1 MGAPTPRSARKTAP
15 EPGEAP
21 IHGDQQLSSLRRQRT
36 MSRVGSVVATSVD
49 RRLTR
54 TLMKSVSTN
63 WAVEEYIARRRTAGQ
78 LTRLDMTYRALA
90 SPGSSCQRLRVTR
103 ADARRASRRQ
113 ATDVSARHRQAARY
127 VY

>member
-1 MGAPTPRSARKTAP
+1 MGPHTPWSARKTAP
-15 EPGEAP
+15 EVIDPPHAL
-21 IHGDQQLSSLRRQRT
+21 HLRRQT
-36 MSRVGSVVATSVD
+36 TVGKVKGHVS

-90 SPGSSCQRLRVTR
+90 SPGSSYVNRTK
-103 ADARRASRRQ
+103 RRNVKPTVCAIRRPHS
-113 ATDVSARHRQAARY
+113 DCRR
-127 VY
+127 